1 MHLIACHSRRAAAVA
16 AAAISVAVGA
26 GAGAGAAGAVAL
38 RCNMAICI
46 CLSSTVSSHVS
57 GQRGHSLTGL
67 TFAKVARFM
76 CIFKWH

>member
-16 AAAISVAVGA
+16 AAAAAVAVGA
-26 GAGAGAAGAVAL
+26 GAGAGTVL

-57 GQRGHSLTGL
+57 GQRGRTHTALTS
-67 TFAKVARFM
+67 AKVARFM

>member
-16 AAAISVAVGA
+16 AAAAAVAVGA
-26 GAGAGAAGAVAL
+26 GAGAGTAL

-57 GQRGHSLTGL
+57 GQRGHTHTGL